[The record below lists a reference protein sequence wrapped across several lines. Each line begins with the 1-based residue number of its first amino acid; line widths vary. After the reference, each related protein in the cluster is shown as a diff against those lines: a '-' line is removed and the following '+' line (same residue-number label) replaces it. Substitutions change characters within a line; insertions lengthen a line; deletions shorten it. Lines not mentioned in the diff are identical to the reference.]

1 MPAVWR
7 GSSPWGWSRTG
18 RGSGIRRPGAVCQ
31 QGTGLGVAERQ
42 ARMFPVRNGISRGF
56 HGRTNV
62 ANRSKLSSSF
72 CEATVTLI
80 PNPGE
85 DITEKESYRP
95 ISLRNQDIK
104 IRSKILANCIQ
115 QHIERIICHD
125 LMEFKPEIQS

>member
-1 MPAVWR
+1 
-7 GSSPWGWSRTG
+7 
-18 RGSGIRRPGAVCQ
+18 
-31 QGTGLGVAERQ
+31 
-42 ARMFPVRNGISRGF
+42 MFPVRNGISRGF

-125 LMEFKPEIQS
+125 LMEFKPEIQSWFYMQKSINIIHYINKIKDTNHNISADGDKSI